1 MSDAHPPQVPPSP
14 APVAPE
20 PAGDFFQNLI
30 DIYFSPREAFTR
42 IVRSPRILLP
52 LVGYVIL
59 VLGFT
64 GIWMSRMD
72 AREFMKVQIEESGQA
87 DRIPA
92 EQREAIIEQQAKW
105 MPIFAWV
112 MGPVGIAVTLLV
124 IAGVLMFVYRFFYS
138 SEVTFRQAFA
148 IVTWVFFAVG
158 LVTTP
163 LLLLVLQLKGDWNIN
178 PQEAIQAN
186 LGLLLEKS
194 SAAKPLWAL
203 LSSIDLFSLWM
214 IFLLAA
220 GFGVASRKPTG
231 SAIWGVVIPW
241 ALFVLVKVGWSAI
254 F

>member
-1 MSDAHPPQVPPSP
+1 MSESVPSP
-14 APVAPE
+14 APVVPE
-20 PAGDFFQNLI
+20 QPGGFFQNLI
-30 DIYFSPREAFTR
+30 DVYFSPREAFTR
-42 IVRSPRILLP
+42 IVRNPSFLLP

-87 DRIPA
+87 DKIPA

-124 IAGVLMFVYRFFYS
+124 IAGALMFIYRFFYA

-148 IVTWVFFAVG
+148 IVTWIFFAVA
-158 LVTTP
+158 LVSTP
-163 LLLLVLQLKGDWNIN
+163 LMLLVLQLKGDWNIN
-178 PQEAIQAN
+178 PQEVIQAN
-186 LGLLLEKS
+186 LGLFLEKS

-214 IFLLAA
+214 VFLLAV
-220 GFGVASRKPTG
+220 GFGVASKKTTG
-231 SAIWGVVIPW
+231 SAIWGVAIPW
-241 ALFVLVKVGWSAI
+241 ILIVLAKVGWAAI

>member
-1 MSDAHPPQVPPSP
+1 MSEPLAPTPPP

-20 PAGDFFQNLI
+20 PGGGFVQNLI
-30 DIYFSPREAFTR
+30 DVYFSPREAFTR

-52 LVGYVIL
+52 LVGYVVL

-64 GIWMSRMD
+64 GIWMQKMD

-87 DRIPA
+87 DKIPA

-124 IAGVLMFVYRFFYS
+124 VAGVLMFIYRFFYS

-148 IVTWVFFAVG
+148 IVTWIFFAVG
-158 LVTTP
+158 LVSTP
-163 LLLLVLQLKGDWNIN
+163 LILLVLQLKGDWNIN

-186 LGLLLEKS
+186 LALLLDKS
-194 SAAKPLWAL
+194 TAAKPLWAL
-203 LSSIDLFSLWM
+203 LSSIDLFTLWM
-214 IFLLAA
+214 VFLLAA
-220 GFGVASRKPTG
+220 GFGVASKKTTG
-231 SAIWGVVIPW
+231 SAIWGVAIPW
-241 ALFVLVKVGWSAI
+241 IVIVLGKVGWAAI

>member
-1 MSDAHPPQVPPSP
+1 MQK
-14 APVAPE
+14 
-20 PAGDFFQNLI
+20 
-30 DIYFSPREAFTR
+30 
-42 IVRSPRILLP
+42 
-52 LVGYVIL
+52 
-59 VLGFT
+59 
-64 GIWMSRMD
+64 MD

-87 DRIPA
+87 DKIPA

-112 MGPVGIAVTLLV
+112 IGPVGIAVTLLG
-124 IAGVLMFVYRFFYS
+124 IAVVLMLVYRFFYA
-138 SEVTFRQAFA
+138 SEVTFRQSFA

-203 LSSIDLFSLWM
+203 LSSIDVFSLWM
-214 IFLLAA
+214 IFLLAV
-220 GFGVASRKPTG
+220 GFGVASRKTTG
-231 SAIWGVVIPW
+231 SAIWGVAVPW
-241 ALFVLVKVGWSAI
+241 AIIVLVKVGWAAI